1 MQMNLMKS
9 KKLAVALLALALG
22 AGLVAGC
29 GGDKKDDKKAPAKLT
44 GVVKIDGSSTVF
56 PISEAMAEEFR
67 KKNPDVKVTVGES
80 GTGGGMKKFA
90 PGEIDIAD
98 ASRPIKPG
106 ELKGLKDRGD
116 DAIELPIAYDGLS
129 VVVNKQ
135 NTWATS
141 LTVAELKK
149 IWEPNSTV
157 KNWSDVRPEWP
168 NEPIKLYGP
177 GTASGT
183 FEYFT
188 EAIVGKAKSS
198 RSDYTASEDDNVLVK
213 GVAGDKYALGYFGY
227 VYFLHNKDKM
237 NLVSVG
243 ETGAA
248 VAPDEKTIKDGT
260 YKPLSRPI
268 FIYVSKKALARPEVK
283 EFVSFY
289 LSNSSKLVPP
299 VGYVPFA
306 DTHYQ
311 ELLKKLQ

>member
-1 MQMNLMKS
+1 MKLMTS
-9 KKLAVALLALALG
+9 KKVAAALLALVMG
-22 AGLVAGC
+22 ASFVAGC
-29 GGDKKDDKKAPAKLT
+29 GSDKKDDKKAAAALAGT
-44 GVVKIDGSSTVF
+44 VKIDGSSTVF

-67 KKNPDVKVTVGES
+67 KKNPNVKVTVGES
-80 GTGGGMKKFA
+80 GTGGGMKKFG

-98 ASRPIKPG
+98 ASRTIKPA
-106 ELKGLKDRGD
+106 ELKVLKDRGD

-135 NTWATS
+135 NTWAAS
-141 LTVAELKK
+141 MTVAELKK

-157 KNWSDVRPEWP
+157 KKWSDVRPEWP

-188 EAIVGKAKSS
+188 EEIVGKAKSS
-198 RSDYTASEDDNVLVK
+198 RSDYTASEDDNILVK

-227 VYFLHNKDKM
+227 VYYLHNKDKM
-237 NLVSVG
+237 NLVAVG
-243 ETGAA
+243 DGAA
-248 VAPDEKTIKDGT
+248 AVSPSEKTIKDGS
-260 YKPLSRPI
+260 YKPLARPI

-289 LSNSSKLVPP
+289 LNNAVKLVPQ
-299 VGYVPFA
+299 VGYVPYA
-306 DTHYQ
+306 ESHYT